1 MFDSPTE
8 APIQVLRTACS
19 RGKTLFPMR
28 HWVLLVPVVFLAF
41 LLLATGCSPSPEAD
55 SSNGPAQRPPTQVV
69 AVAAKAEAVADT
81 LSLIGSLA
89 ADEMVALQSETAGV
103 IERIAFEEGQQVEMG
118 QLLME
123 LDQSKLAAS
132 VVEAQANLA
141 LSQSNFERNQELFD
155 GKLISSQEFDQART
169 RFEADQAL
177 LDLRKR
183 QLKDTRITA
192 PFRGVVG
199 VREVS
204 PGQVIS
210 PNVTLTWL
218 VSLDPIKLEFNVPER
233 FLSVCRQ
240 GQTLEVKVAAYPEM
254 SFTGEVYF
262 VAPFVEPELRT
273 TLVKARIAN
282 EESLLKPGMFA
293 TVDLTLTVRE
303 EAIVIPEPAL
313 FRSLDEER
321 AMVYVI
327 DQAGQA
333 QMRTVRVGERKARK
347 VEILQGLT
355 VGEEVIVEGTQKIG
369 PGSPVVR
376 APAEAAQIYQ

>member
-1 MFDSPTE
+1 M
-8 APIQVLRTACS
+8 
-19 RGKTLFPMR
+19 
-28 HWVLLVPVVFLAF
+28 
-41 LLLATGCSPSPEAD
+41 
-55 SSNGPAQRPPTQVV
+55 
-69 AVAAKAEAVADT
+69 
-81 LSLIGSLA
+81 
-89 ADEMVALQSETAGV
+89 
-103 IERIAFEEGQQVEMG
+103 
-118 QLLME
+118 
-123 LDQSKLAAS
+123 
-132 VVEAQANLA
+132 
-141 LSQSNFERNQELFD
+141 
-155 GKLISSQEFDQART
+155 
-169 RFEADQAL
+169 
-177 LDLRKR
+177 
-183 QLKDTRITA
+183 
-192 PFRGVVG
+192 
-199 VREVS
+199 
-204 PGQVIS
+204 
-210 PNVTLTWL
+210 
-218 VSLDPIKLEFNVPER
+218 
-233 FLSVCRQ
+233 CRQ

-355 VGEEVIVEGTQKIG
+355 AGEEVDVRGCARRKSASVLQWSGLPPKRPRSTSRRGHEASRTEHSTTCAGHHDEPGARALWGHQPESPAG
-369 PGSPVVR
+369 PRTP
-376 APAEAAQIYQ
+376 

>member
-8 APIQVLRTACS
+8 APIQVLPTACS
-19 RGKTLFPMR
+19 RGKTLFPMG

-69 AVAAKAEAVADT
+69 AVAAKVEAVADT
-81 LSLIGSLA
+81 LSLIGSL

-183 QLKDTRITA
+183 QLKDTRITRA
-192 PFRGVVG
+192 LSWGRG
-199 VREVS
+199 RPRS
-204 PGQVIS
+204 RPDPVIS

-233 FLSVCRQ
+233 F
-240 GQTLEVKVAAYPEM
+240 
-254 SFTGEVYF
+254 F
-262 VAPFVEPELRT
+262 
-273 TLVKARIAN
+273 
-282 EESLLKPGMFA
+282 
-293 TVDLTLTVRE
+293 
-303 EAIVIPEPAL
+303 
-313 FRSLDEER
+313 
-321 AMVYVI
+321 
-327 DQAGQA
+327 
-333 QMRTVRVGERKARK
+333 
-347 VEILQGLT
+347 
-355 VGEEVIVEGTQKIG
+355 
-369 PGSPVVR
+369 
-376 APAEAAQIYQ
+376 

>member
-19 RGKTLFPMR
+19 RGKTLFPMG
-28 HWVLLVPVVFLAF
+28 HWVLLVFLAF

-69 AVAAKAEAVADT
+69 AVAAKVEAVADT

-155 GKLISSQEFDQART
+155 GKLISRQEFDQART

-240 GQTLEVKVAAYPEM
+240 GQTLEVKVAAYPEI

-355 VGEEVIVEGTQKIG
+355 AGEEVIVEGTQKIG

>member
-69 AVAAKAEAVADT
+69 AVAAKVEAVADT

-155 GKLISSQEFDQART
+155 GKLISRQEFDQART

-218 VSLDPIKLEFNVPER
+218 VSLDPIKLEFN
-233 FLSVCRQ
+233 
-240 GQTLEVKVAAYPEM
+240 M
-254 SFTGEVYF
+254 
-262 VAPFVEPELRT
+262 
-273 TLVKARIAN
+273 
-282 EESLLKPGMFA
+282 PG
-293 TVDLTLTVRE
+293 
-303 EAIVIPEPAL
+303 AL
-313 FRSLDEER
+313 FER
-321 AMVYVI
+321 VSPGA
-327 DQAGQA
+327 DSGGQ
-333 QMRTVRVGERKARK
+333 
-347 VEILQGLT
+347 
-355 VGEEVIVEGTQKIG
+355 
-369 PGSPVVR
+369 GSR
-376 APAEAAQIYQ
+376 LS

>member
-1 MFDSPTE
+1 
-8 APIQVLRTACS
+8 
-19 RGKTLFPMR
+19 
-28 HWVLLVPVVFLAF
+28 
-41 LLLATGCSPSPEAD
+41 
-55 SSNGPAQRPPTQVV
+55 
-69 AVAAKAEAVADT
+69 
-81 LSLIGSLA
+81 
-89 ADEMVALQSETAGV
+89 
-103 IERIAFEEGQQVEMG
+103 
-118 QLLME
+118 
-123 LDQSKLAAS
+123 
-132 VVEAQANLA
+132 
-141 LSQSNFERNQELFD
+141 
-155 GKLISSQEFDQART
+155 
-169 RFEADQAL
+169 
-177 LDLRKR
+177 
-183 QLKDTRITA
+183 
-192 PFRGVVG
+192 
-199 VREVS
+199 
-204 PGQVIS
+204 
-210 PNVTLTWL
+210 
-218 VSLDPIKLEFNVPER
+218 
-233 FLSVCRQ
+233 
-240 GQTLEVKVAAYPEM
+240 M

-355 VGEEVIVEGTQKIG
+355 AGEEVIVEGTQKIG

-376 APAEAAQIYQ
+376 APAEAARSTSRRGHEASRTEHSTTCAGHHDEPGTRALWGHQPESPASPRTP